1 VHGSAPDIAGKGL
14 ANPTAILLSSIQMLQ
29 YMGLIGYASSIQ
41 NALESALADGV
52 KTRDLGGT
60 ASTSEFTAG
69 IIARLD
75 LEGVEDKTIDARS
88 NAAAKAP
95 TLIAEDWQLVGAD
108 VFVENHGLPQMPEKI
123 GPFTLRLIS
132 NRGTKV
138 WPGAT
143 PDILLVDHFRNRYVA
158 ETSVTRADVLA
169 LLQELTALGKHWCHV
184 ELLNQVAGEARYS
197 KAQGE

>member
-1 VHGSAPDIAGKGL
+1 
-14 ANPTAILLSSIQMLQ
+14 MLQ
-29 YMGLIGYASSIQ
+29 YMGLIGYASAIQ

-69 IIARLD
+69 IIARLNLD
-75 LEGVEDKTIDARS
+75 GVDAKTV
-88 NAAAKAP
+88 AAQNTTAKEP
-95 TLIAEDWQLVGAD
+95 TLIAEEWQLVGAD
-108 VFVENHGLPQMPEKI
+108 VFTENHGLPDMPEKV

-138 WPGAT
+138 WPGPT

-158 ETSVTRADVLA
+158 DTSITRSDVLA
-169 LLQELTALGKHWCHV
+169 LLTELTAMGKHWCHV
-184 ELLNQVAGEARYS
+184 ELLNQADGEARYS

>member
-1 VHGSAPDIAGKGL
+1 
-14 ANPTAILLSSIQMLQ
+14 
-29 YMGLIGYASSIQ
+29 
-41 NALESALADGV
+41 
-52 KTRDLGGT
+52 
-60 ASTSEFTAG
+60 
-69 IIARLD
+69 
-75 LEGVEDKTIDARS
+75 
-88 NAAAKAP
+88 
-95 TLIAEDWQLVGAD
+95 
-108 VFVENHGLPQMPEKI
+108 MPEKV

-138 WPGAT
+138 WPGPT

-184 ELLNQVAGEARYS
+184 ELLNQAAGEARYS